1 MTWLVARGAESW
13 LRCGRCR
20 APIGAGEPYALVTS
34 AGLKRCLAC
43 VRAVFGVEP
52 PAAIWASRP
61 PTDDDLPPPIT
72 EALERLAV
80 AAGR

>member
-1 MTWLVARGAESW
+1 MTWPVARGEASW
-13 LRCGRCR
+13 LHCGRCR
-20 APIGAGEPYALVTS
+20 APIGAGEPYALVS
-34 AGLKRCLAC
+34 VAALKRCLAC
-43 VRAVFGVEP
+43 MSAVFGVAP
-52 PAAIWASRP
+52 PAAIWAAAP

>member
-1 MTWLVARGAESW
+1 MTWLIARGRESW

-20 APIGAGEPYALVTS
+20 TLIGAGEPYALVS
-34 AGLKRCLAC
+34 GASLKRCLAC
-43 VRAVFGVEP
+43 MRAAFNVEP
-52 PAAIWASRP
+52 PAAIWATAP